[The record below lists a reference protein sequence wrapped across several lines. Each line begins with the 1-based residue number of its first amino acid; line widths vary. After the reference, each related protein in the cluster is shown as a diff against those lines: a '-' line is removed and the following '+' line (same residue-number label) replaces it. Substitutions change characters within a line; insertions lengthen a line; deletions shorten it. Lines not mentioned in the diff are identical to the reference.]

1 MTRPRKARL
10 TTASVVVLLLVPALA
25 AGCAK
30 RAATTRRQTE
40 TAPRTQAEAQVQ
52 QPVWRTIDRNAL
64 ADSLGWS
71 QVSRGNTA
79 ARRIALTFDAG
90 SGAQYAPA
98 ILDALKAAELHCT
111 FFITG
116 QFADANPAI
125 MSRLAAEG
133 HELGN
138 HSYSHPHFTQLSP
151 AEVTSQLD
159 RTEAAVKRSTGL
171 STKPYF
177 RFPYGAG
184 SNALVQQIN
193 GMGYIG
199 ALWTFDTLDSIEG
212 TTPETIRARVAK
224 YAAPGAIV
232 LMHLGSP
239 QEAQVLPAVIGDL
252 KTSGYEIVTLSEV
265 LSH

>member
-1 MTRPRKARL
+1 VTRPGSARL
-10 TTASVVVLLLVPALA
+10 AATAVMVMLLVPALG
-25 AGCAK
+25 AGCAGH
-30 RAATTRRQTE
+30 AATTRQ
-40 TAPRTQAEAQVQ
+40 APRTQPVAQER
-52 QPVWRTIDRNAL
+52 QPAWRAIDRNAL
-64 ADSLGWS
+64 AASLGWG

-90 SGAQYAPA
+90 SSAQYAPP
-98 ILDALKAAELHCT
+98 ILDALKSAGLHCT

-116 QFADANPAI
+116 QFADANPSI
-125 MSRLAAEG
+125 MARLAAEG

-138 HSYSHPHFTQLSP
+138 HSYSHPRFTQLPP

-159 RTEAAVKRSTGL
+159 RTEAAVERTTGL

-184 SNALVQQIN
+184 SNALVQQVN

-199 ALWTFDTLDSIEG
+199 VLWTFDTLDSIEG
-212 TTPETIRARVAK
+212 TTPEAIRSRVSERAV
-224 YAAPGAIV
+224 PGAIV

-239 QEAQVLPAVIGDL
+239 QEAQALPTVMRDL
-252 KTSGYEIVTLSEV
+252 EASGYELVTLSEV
-265 LSH
+265 LSR